1 MALHWKGLDT
11 VLYLGIVGFATL
23 IVGMGDIMIAF
34 GGATTF
40 QIVGAIG
47 TTAAGAGLTSVALA
61 LYFEQEWAR
70 IVGVIVLTALIVLN
84 GYTIVVATG
93 IDRWFAAGQILP
105 NVIVLGYLTLR
116 DPLEREGPVDT
127 SESATRIGTTLK

>member
-1 MALHWKGLDT
+1 MALDWKGVVT
-11 VLYLGIVGFATL
+11 VLYLGIVGFGTL
-23 IVGMGDIMIAF
+23 VVGTGDVIIAS
-34 GGATTF
+34 GGATTL

-70 IVGVIVLTALIVLN
+70 IFGVVVLTVLVVLN
-84 GYTIVVATG
+84 GYTIVMAVG
-93 IDRWFAAGQILP
+93 FDRWFAAGQVLP
-105 NVIVLGYLTLR
+105 NLIVLGYLTLR
-116 DPLEREGPVDT
+116 NPLEREGPVDQ